1 MFLQVS
7 FQTSV
12 RQEKPFGA
20 TGSRHIC
27 WRVNQE
33 NRPVFDFLQK
43 GQLMAYLS
51 LNDRDLVL
59 ATLNALKEN
68 SLGKVQMQSEGYGR
82 ARNNIEIQQ
91 AALSTLSIAKARL
104 EENERSDFL
113 LRPSVA
119 PVEPDSF
126 LRPVSAPSQEEPA
139 TLLRAVNGSSDEVQ

>member
-7 FQTSV
+7 FQASV

-59 ATLNALKEN
+59 ATLNALK
-68 SLGKVQMQSEGYGR
+68 
-82 ARNNIEIQQ
+82 
-91 AALSTLSIAKARL
+91 
-104 EENERSDFL
+104 
-113 LRPSVA
+113 
-119 PVEPDSF
+119 
-126 LRPVSAPSQEEPA
+126 
-139 TLLRAVNGSSDEVQ
+139 